1 MYREIDDYE
10 ILYMIQE
17 NNDYY
22 ELILEKYK
30 PLIIT
35 ICKQRLN
42 GIKEMGYELED
53 LMQIANMA
61 VYEAIKTYSEYENAK
76 FYTYVAKCIHNK
88 LNTELRNNSSD
99 KKKALNTAISYDANI
114 PGTNTPLIDILEDK
128 TVINPYQYLDI
139 KELKDKYIYYLNSLP
154 FEVAGVYQLRLQGFN
169 QSEIQTLLN
178 INELTFIF
186 LLLLD
191 LWSVDSI
198 NNSIALLLK
207 NIIPKIMQVN
217 PTTKYIIIFAACLNV
232 IESVD
237 TIILAIPNDANTTP
251 TKISII
257 HLFILELS
265 LNHSNIFFINKQ
277 ILSILSLYYLYFF
290 FYFYMIIFIYFI
302 FCILY

>member
-35 ICKQRLN
+35 ICKQRLS

-76 FYTYVAKCIHNK
+76 FYTYVAKCIHNR

-139 KELKDKYIYYLNSLP
+139 KELKEKYIYYLNSLP

-178 INELTFIF
+178 INEL
-186 LLLLD
+186 
-191 LWSVDSI
+191 
-198 NNSIALLLK
+198 AYERCLK
-207 NIIPKIMQVN
+207 
-217 PTTKYIIIFAACLNV
+217 
-232 IESVD
+232 
-237 TIILAIPNDANTTP
+237 TIKRRLTV
-251 TKISII
+251 
-257 HLFILELS
+257 
-265 LNHSNIFFINKQ
+265 
-277 ILSILSLYYLYFF
+277 
-290 FYFYMIIFIYFI
+290 
-302 FCILY
+302 

>member
-35 ICKQRLN
+35 ICKQRLS

-88 LNTELRNNSSD
+88 LNVELRNNSSD

-139 KELKDKYIYYLNSLP
+139 KELKDKYVYYLNSLP

-178 INELTFIF
+178 INEL
-186 LLLLD
+186 
-191 LWSVDSI
+191 
-198 NNSIALLLK
+198 AYERCLK
-207 NIIPKIMQVN
+207 
-217 PTTKYIIIFAACLNV
+217 
-232 IESVD
+232 
-237 TIILAIPNDANTTP
+237 TIKRRLTV
-251 TKISII
+251 
-257 HLFILELS
+257 
-265 LNHSNIFFINKQ
+265 
-277 ILSILSLYYLYFF
+277 
-290 FYFYMIIFIYFI
+290 
-302 FCILY
+302 

>member
-1 MYREIDDYE
+1 MYREVDDYE

-88 LNTELRNNSSD
+88 LNVELRNNSSD

-114 PGTNTPLIDILEDK
+114 PGTNTPLIDLLEDK
-128 TVINPYQYLDI
+128 TAINPYQYLDI

-178 INELTFIF
+178 INEL
-186 LLLLD
+186 
-191 LWSVDSI
+191 
-198 NNSIALLLK
+198 AYERCLK
-207 NIIPKIMQVN
+207 
-217 PTTKYIIIFAACLNV
+217 
-232 IESVD
+232 
-237 TIILAIPNDANTTP
+237 TIKRRLTV
-251 TKISII
+251 
-257 HLFILELS
+257 
-265 LNHSNIFFINKQ
+265 
-277 ILSILSLYYLYFF
+277 
-290 FYFYMIIFIYFI
+290 
-302 FCILY
+302 

>member
-35 ICKQRLN
+35 ICKQRLS

-88 LNTELRNNSSD
+88 LNVELRNNSSD

-178 INELTFIF
+178 INEL
-186 LLLLD
+186 
-191 LWSVDSI
+191 
-198 NNSIALLLK
+198 AYERCLK
-207 NIIPKIMQVN
+207 
-217 PTTKYIIIFAACLNV
+217 
-232 IESVD
+232 
-237 TIILAIPNDANTTP
+237 TIKRRLTV
-251 TKISII
+251 
-257 HLFILELS
+257 
-265 LNHSNIFFINKQ
+265 
-277 ILSILSLYYLYFF
+277 
-290 FYFYMIIFIYFI
+290 
-302 FCILY
+302 

>member
-88 LNTELRNNSSD
+88 LNTELINNSSD

-139 KELKDKYIYYLNSLP
+139 KELKDKYVYYLNSLP

-178 INELTFIF
+178 INEL
-186 LLLLD
+186 
-191 LWSVDSI
+191 
-198 NNSIALLLK
+198 AYERCLK
-207 NIIPKIMQVN
+207 
-217 PTTKYIIIFAACLNV
+217 
-232 IESVD
+232 
-237 TIILAIPNDANTTP
+237 TIKRRLTV
-251 TKISII
+251 
-257 HLFILELS
+257 
-265 LNHSNIFFINKQ
+265 
-277 ILSILSLYYLYFF
+277 
-290 FYFYMIIFIYFI
+290 
-302 FCILY
+302 

>member
-1 MYREIDDYE
+1 MYREVDDYE

-88 LNTELRNNSSD
+88 LNVELRNNSSD

-128 TVINPYQYLDI
+128 TIINPYHYLDI
-139 KELKDKYIYYLNSLP
+139 KELNDKYIYYLNSLP

-178 INELTFIF
+178 INEL
-186 LLLLD
+186 
-191 LWSVDSI
+191 
-198 NNSIALLLK
+198 AYERCLK
-207 NIIPKIMQVN
+207 
-217 PTTKYIIIFAACLNV
+217 
-232 IESVD
+232 
-237 TIILAIPNDANTTP
+237 TIKRRLTV
-251 TKISII
+251 
-257 HLFILELS
+257 
-265 LNHSNIFFINKQ
+265 
-277 ILSILSLYYLYFF
+277 
-290 FYFYMIIFIYFI
+290 
-302 FCILY
+302 

>member
-139 KELKDKYIYYLNSLP
+139 KELKDKYVYYLNSLP
-154 FEVAGVYQLRLQGFN
+154 FEVAGVYQLRLQVFN

-178 INELTFIF
+178 INEL
-186 LLLLD
+186 
-191 LWSVDSI
+191 
-198 NNSIALLLK
+198 AYERCLK
-207 NIIPKIMQVN
+207 
-217 PTTKYIIIFAACLNV
+217 
-232 IESVD
+232 
-237 TIILAIPNDANTTP
+237 TIKRRLTV
-251 TKISII
+251 
-257 HLFILELS
+257 
-265 LNHSNIFFINKQ
+265 
-277 ILSILSLYYLYFF
+277 
-290 FYFYMIIFIYFI
+290 
-302 FCILY
+302 

>member
-35 ICKQRLN
+35 ICKQRLS

-53 LMQIANMA
+53 LMQIANIA

-88 LNTELRNNSSD
+88 LNVELRNNSSD

-178 INELTFIF
+178 INEL
-186 LLLLD
+186 
-191 LWSVDSI
+191 
-198 NNSIALLLK
+198 AYERCLK
-207 NIIPKIMQVN
+207 
-217 PTTKYIIIFAACLNV
+217 
-232 IESVD
+232 
-237 TIILAIPNDANTTP
+237 TIKRRLTV
-251 TKISII
+251 
-257 HLFILELS
+257 
-265 LNHSNIFFINKQ
+265 
-277 ILSILSLYYLYFF
+277 
-290 FYFYMIIFIYFI
+290 
-302 FCILY
+302 

>member
-1 MYREIDDYE
+1 MYREVDDYE

-88 LNTELRNNSSD
+88 LNVELRNNSSD

-114 PGTNTPLIDILEDK
+114 PGTNTPLIDLLEDK

-154 FEVAGVYQLRLQGFN
+154 FEVAGVYQLRLQGCN
-169 QSEIQTLLN
+169 QSEMQTLLN
-178 INELTFIF
+178 INEL
-186 LLLLD
+186 
-191 LWSVDSI
+191 
-198 NNSIALLLK
+198 AYERCLK
-207 NIIPKIMQVN
+207 
-217 PTTKYIIIFAACLNV
+217 
-232 IESVD
+232 
-237 TIILAIPNDANTTP
+237 TIKRRLTV
-251 TKISII
+251 
-257 HLFILELS
+257 
-265 LNHSNIFFINKQ
+265 
-277 ILSILSLYYLYFF
+277 
-290 FYFYMIIFIYFI
+290 
-302 FCILY
+302 

>member
-35 ICKQRLN
+35 ICKQRLS

-76 FYTYVAKCIHNK
+76 FYTYVAKCIHNR
-88 LNTELRNNSSD
+88 LNVELRNNSSD

-178 INELTFIF
+178 INEL
-186 LLLLD
+186 
-191 LWSVDSI
+191 
-198 NNSIALLLK
+198 AYERCLK
-207 NIIPKIMQVN
+207 
-217 PTTKYIIIFAACLNV
+217 
-232 IESVD
+232 
-237 TIILAIPNDANTTP
+237 TIKRRLTV
-251 TKISII
+251 
-257 HLFILELS
+257 
-265 LNHSNIFFINKQ
+265 
-277 ILSILSLYYLYFF
+277 
-290 FYFYMIIFIYFI
+290 
-302 FCILY
+302 

>member
-22 ELILEKYK
+22 ELILEKYR

-35 ICKQRLN
+35 ICKQRLS

-88 LNTELRNNSSD
+88 LNVELRNNSSD

-139 KELKDKYIYYLNSLP
+139 KELKDKYVYYLNSLP

-169 QSEIQTLLN
+169 QAEIQTLLN
-178 INELTFIF
+178 INEL
-186 LLLLD
+186 
-191 LWSVDSI
+191 
-198 NNSIALLLK
+198 AYERCLK
-207 NIIPKIMQVN
+207 
-217 PTTKYIIIFAACLNV
+217 
-232 IESVD
+232 
-237 TIILAIPNDANTTP
+237 TIKRRLTV
-251 TKISII
+251 
-257 HLFILELS
+257 
-265 LNHSNIFFINKQ
+265 
-277 ILSILSLYYLYFF
+277 
-290 FYFYMIIFIYFI
+290 
-302 FCILY
+302 

>member
-22 ELILEKYK
+22 ELILEKYR

-35 ICKQRLN
+35 ICKQRLS

-178 INELTFIF
+178 INEL
-186 LLLLD
+186 
-191 LWSVDSI
+191 
-198 NNSIALLLK
+198 AYERCLK
-207 NIIPKIMQVN
+207 
-217 PTTKYIIIFAACLNV
+217 
-232 IESVD
+232 
-237 TIILAIPNDANTTP
+237 TIKRRLTV
-251 TKISII
+251 
-257 HLFILELS
+257 
-265 LNHSNIFFINKQ
+265 
-277 ILSILSLYYLYFF
+277 
-290 FYFYMIIFIYFI
+290 
-302 FCILY
+302 

>member
-1 MYREIDDYE
+1 MYREVDDYE

-88 LNTELRNNSSD
+88 LNVEIRNNSSD

-178 INELTFIF
+178 INEL
-186 LLLLD
+186 
-191 LWSVDSI
+191 
-198 NNSIALLLK
+198 AYERCLK
-207 NIIPKIMQVN
+207 
-217 PTTKYIIIFAACLNV
+217 
-232 IESVD
+232 
-237 TIILAIPNDANTTP
+237 TIKRRLTV
-251 TKISII
+251 
-257 HLFILELS
+257 
-265 LNHSNIFFINKQ
+265 
-277 ILSILSLYYLYFF
+277 
-290 FYFYMIIFIYFI
+290 
-302 FCILY
+302 

>member
-22 ELILEKYK
+22 ELILEKYR

-35 ICKQRLN
+35 ICKQRLS

-76 FYTYVAKCIHNK
+76 FYTYVAKCIHNR

-178 INELTFIF
+178 INEL
-186 LLLLD
+186 
-191 LWSVDSI
+191 
-198 NNSIALLLK
+198 AYERCLK
-207 NIIPKIMQVN
+207 
-217 PTTKYIIIFAACLNV
+217 
-232 IESVD
+232 
-237 TIILAIPNDANTTP
+237 TIKRRLTV
-251 TKISII
+251 
-257 HLFILELS
+257 
-265 LNHSNIFFINKQ
+265 
-277 ILSILSLYYLYFF
+277 
-290 FYFYMIIFIYFI
+290 
-302 FCILY
+302 

>member
-35 ICKQRLN
+35 ICKQRLS

-178 INELTFIF
+178 INEL
-186 LLLLD
+186 
-191 LWSVDSI
+191 
-198 NNSIALLLK
+198 AYERCLK
-207 NIIPKIMQVN
+207 
-217 PTTKYIIIFAACLNV
+217 
-232 IESVD
+232 
-237 TIILAIPNDANTTP
+237 TIKRRLTV
-251 TKISII
+251 
-257 HLFILELS
+257 
-265 LNHSNIFFINKQ
+265 
-277 ILSILSLYYLYFF
+277 
-290 FYFYMIIFIYFI
+290 
-302 FCILY
+302 

>member
-35 ICKQRLN
+35 ICKQRLS

-53 LMQIANMA
+53 LIQIANMA

-76 FYTYVAKCIHNK
+76 FYTYVAKCIHNR

-178 INELTFIF
+178 INEL
-186 LLLLD
+186 
-191 LWSVDSI
+191 
-198 NNSIALLLK
+198 AYERCLK
-207 NIIPKIMQVN
+207 
-217 PTTKYIIIFAACLNV
+217 
-232 IESVD
+232 
-237 TIILAIPNDANTTP
+237 TIKRRLTV
-251 TKISII
+251 
-257 HLFILELS
+257 
-265 LNHSNIFFINKQ
+265 
-277 ILSILSLYYLYFF
+277 
-290 FYFYMIIFIYFI
+290 
-302 FCILY
+302 

>member
-35 ICKQRLN
+35 ICKQRLS

-88 LNTELRNNSSD
+88 LNVELRNNSSD

-114 PGTNTPLIDILEDK
+114 PGTNTPLIDLLEDK

-178 INELTFIF
+178 INEL
-186 LLLLD
+186 
-191 LWSVDSI
+191 
-198 NNSIALLLK
+198 AYERCLK
-207 NIIPKIMQVN
+207 
-217 PTTKYIIIFAACLNV
+217 
-232 IESVD
+232 
-237 TIILAIPNDANTTP
+237 TIKRRLTV
-251 TKISII
+251 
-257 HLFILELS
+257 
-265 LNHSNIFFINKQ
+265 
-277 ILSILSLYYLYFF
+277 
-290 FYFYMIIFIYFI
+290 
-302 FCILY
+302 

>member
-35 ICKQRLN
+35 ICKLRLS

-88 LNTELRNNSSD
+88 LNVELRNNSSD

-169 QSEIQTLLN
+169 QAEIQTLLN
-178 INELTFIF
+178 INEL
-186 LLLLD
+186 
-191 LWSVDSI
+191 
-198 NNSIALLLK
+198 AYERCLK
-207 NIIPKIMQVN
+207 
-217 PTTKYIIIFAACLNV
+217 
-232 IESVD
+232 
-237 TIILAIPNDANTTP
+237 TIKRRLTV
-251 TKISII
+251 
-257 HLFILELS
+257 
-265 LNHSNIFFINKQ
+265 
-277 ILSILSLYYLYFF
+277 
-290 FYFYMIIFIYFI
+290 
-302 FCILY
+302 

>member
-1 MYREIDDYE
+1 MYREVDDYE

-22 ELILEKYK
+22 ELILEKYR

-35 ICKQRLN
+35 ICKQRLS

-88 LNTELRNNSSD
+88 LNVELRNNSSD

-114 PGTNTPLIDILEDK
+114 PGTNTPLIDLLEDK

-178 INELTFIF
+178 INEL
-186 LLLLD
+186 
-191 LWSVDSI
+191 
-198 NNSIALLLK
+198 AYERCLK
-207 NIIPKIMQVN
+207 
-217 PTTKYIIIFAACLNV
+217 
-232 IESVD
+232 
-237 TIILAIPNDANTTP
+237 TIKRRLTV
-251 TKISII
+251 
-257 HLFILELS
+257 
-265 LNHSNIFFINKQ
+265 
-277 ILSILSLYYLYFF
+277 
-290 FYFYMIIFIYFI
+290 
-302 FCILY
+302 

>member
-22 ELILEKYK
+22 ELILEKYR

-35 ICKQRLN
+35 ICKQRLS

-88 LNTELRNNSSD
+88 LNVELRNNSSD

-178 INELTFIF
+178 INEL
-186 LLLLD
+186 
-191 LWSVDSI
+191 
-198 NNSIALLLK
+198 AYERCLK
-207 NIIPKIMQVN
+207 
-217 PTTKYIIIFAACLNV
+217 
-232 IESVD
+232 
-237 TIILAIPNDANTTP
+237 TIKRRLTV
-251 TKISII
+251 
-257 HLFILELS
+257 
-265 LNHSNIFFINKQ
+265 
-277 ILSILSLYYLYFF
+277 
-290 FYFYMIIFIYFI
+290 
-302 FCILY
+302 

>member
-35 ICKQRLN
+35 ICKQRLS

-114 PGTNTPLIDILEDK
+114 PGTNTPLIDLLEDK

-178 INELTFIF
+178 INEL
-186 LLLLD
+186 
-191 LWSVDSI
+191 
-198 NNSIALLLK
+198 AYERCLK
-207 NIIPKIMQVN
+207 
-217 PTTKYIIIFAACLNV
+217 
-232 IESVD
+232 
-237 TIILAIPNDANTTP
+237 TIKRRLTV
-251 TKISII
+251 
-257 HLFILELS
+257 
-265 LNHSNIFFINKQ
+265 
-277 ILSILSLYYLYFF
+277 
-290 FYFYMIIFIYFI
+290 
-302 FCILY
+302 

>member
-35 ICKQRLN
+35 ICKQRLS

-88 LNTELRNNSSD
+88 LNVELRNNSSD

-139 KELKDKYIYYLNSLP
+139 KELKDKYVYYLNSLP

-169 QSEIQTLLN
+169 QAEIQTLLN
-178 INELTFIF
+178 INEL
-186 LLLLD
+186 
-191 LWSVDSI
+191 
-198 NNSIALLLK
+198 AYERCLK
-207 NIIPKIMQVN
+207 
-217 PTTKYIIIFAACLNV
+217 
-232 IESVD
+232 
-237 TIILAIPNDANTTP
+237 TIKRRLTV
-251 TKISII
+251 
-257 HLFILELS
+257 
-265 LNHSNIFFINKQ
+265 
-277 ILSILSLYYLYFF
+277 
-290 FYFYMIIFIYFI
+290 
-302 FCILY
+302 

>member
-22 ELILEKYK
+22 ELILEKYR

-35 ICKQRLN
+35 ICKQRLS

-88 LNTELRNNSSD
+88 LNVELRNNSSD

-114 PGTNTPLIDILEDK
+114 PGTNTPLIDLLEDK

-169 QSEIQTLLN
+169 QAEIQTLLN
-178 INELTFIF
+178 INEL
-186 LLLLD
+186 
-191 LWSVDSI
+191 
-198 NNSIALLLK
+198 AYERCLK
-207 NIIPKIMQVN
+207 
-217 PTTKYIIIFAACLNV
+217 
-232 IESVD
+232 
-237 TIILAIPNDANTTP
+237 TIKRRLTV
-251 TKISII
+251 
-257 HLFILELS
+257 
-265 LNHSNIFFINKQ
+265 
-277 ILSILSLYYLYFF
+277 
-290 FYFYMIIFIYFI
+290 
-302 FCILY
+302 

>member
-35 ICKQRLN
+35 ICKQRLS

-76 FYTYVAKCIHNK
+76 FYTYVAKCIHNR

-178 INELTFIF
+178 INEL
-186 LLLLD
+186 
-191 LWSVDSI
+191 
-198 NNSIALLLK
+198 AYERCLK
-207 NIIPKIMQVN
+207 
-217 PTTKYIIIFAACLNV
+217 
-232 IESVD
+232 
-237 TIILAIPNDANTTP
+237 TIKRRLTV
-251 TKISII
+251 
-257 HLFILELS
+257 
-265 LNHSNIFFINKQ
+265 
-277 ILSILSLYYLYFF
+277 
-290 FYFYMIIFIYFI
+290 
-302 FCILY
+302 

>member
-35 ICKQRLN
+35 ICKQRLS

-139 KELKDKYIYYLNSLP
+139 KELKDRYIYYLNSLP

-178 INELTFIF
+178 INEL
-186 LLLLD
+186 
-191 LWSVDSI
+191 
-198 NNSIALLLK
+198 AYERCLK
-207 NIIPKIMQVN
+207 
-217 PTTKYIIIFAACLNV
+217 
-232 IESVD
+232 
-237 TIILAIPNDANTTP
+237 TIKRRLTV
-251 TKISII
+251 
-257 HLFILELS
+257 
-265 LNHSNIFFINKQ
+265 
-277 ILSILSLYYLYFF
+277 
-290 FYFYMIIFIYFI
+290 
-302 FCILY
+302 

>member
-35 ICKQRLN
+35 ICKQRLS

-88 LNTELRNNSSD
+88 LNVELRNNSSD

-114 PGTNTPLIDILEDK
+114 PGTNTPLIDLLEDK

-139 KELKDKYIYYLNSLP
+139 KELKDKYVYYLNSLP

-178 INELTFIF
+178 INEL
-186 LLLLD
+186 
-191 LWSVDSI
+191 
-198 NNSIALLLK
+198 AYERCLK
-207 NIIPKIMQVN
+207 
-217 PTTKYIIIFAACLNV
+217 
-232 IESVD
+232 
-237 TIILAIPNDANTTP
+237 TIKRRLTV
-251 TKISII
+251 
-257 HLFILELS
+257 
-265 LNHSNIFFINKQ
+265 
-277 ILSILSLYYLYFF
+277 
-290 FYFYMIIFIYFI
+290 
-302 FCILY
+302 

>member
-35 ICKQRLN
+35 ICKQRLS

-88 LNTELRNNSSD
+88 LNVELRNNSSD

-114 PGTNTPLIDILEDK
+114 PGTNTPLIDLLEDK

-169 QSEIQTLLN
+169 QAEIQTLLN
-178 INELTFIF
+178 INEL
-186 LLLLD
+186 
-191 LWSVDSI
+191 
-198 NNSIALLLK
+198 AYERCLK
-207 NIIPKIMQVN
+207 
-217 PTTKYIIIFAACLNV
+217 
-232 IESVD
+232 
-237 TIILAIPNDANTTP
+237 TIKRRLTV
-251 TKISII
+251 
-257 HLFILELS
+257 
-265 LNHSNIFFINKQ
+265 
-277 ILSILSLYYLYFF
+277 
-290 FYFYMIIFIYFI
+290 
-302 FCILY
+302 

>member
-35 ICKQRLN
+35 ICKQRLS

-88 LNTELRNNSSD
+88 LNVELRNNSSD

-139 KELKDKYIYYLNSLP
+139 KELKEKYIYYLNSLP

-178 INELTFIF
+178 INEL
-186 LLLLD
+186 
-191 LWSVDSI
+191 
-198 NNSIALLLK
+198 AYERCLK
-207 NIIPKIMQVN
+207 
-217 PTTKYIIIFAACLNV
+217 
-232 IESVD
+232 
-237 TIILAIPNDANTTP
+237 TIKRRLTV
-251 TKISII
+251 
-257 HLFILELS
+257 
-265 LNHSNIFFINKQ
+265 
-277 ILSILSLYYLYFF
+277 
-290 FYFYMIIFIYFI
+290 
-302 FCILY
+302 

>member
-1 MYREIDDYE
+1 MYREVDDYE

-35 ICKQRLN
+35 ICKQRLS

-178 INELTFIF
+178 INEL
-186 LLLLD
+186 
-191 LWSVDSI
+191 
-198 NNSIALLLK
+198 AYERCLK
-207 NIIPKIMQVN
+207 
-217 PTTKYIIIFAACLNV
+217 
-232 IESVD
+232 
-237 TIILAIPNDANTTP
+237 TIKRRLTV
-251 TKISII
+251 
-257 HLFILELS
+257 
-265 LNHSNIFFINKQ
+265 
-277 ILSILSLYYLYFF
+277 
-290 FYFYMIIFIYFI
+290 
-302 FCILY
+302 

>member
-17 NNDYY
+17 NTDYY

-88 LNTELRNNSSD
+88 LNVELRNNSSD

-178 INELTFIF
+178 INEL
-186 LLLLD
+186 
-191 LWSVDSI
+191 
-198 NNSIALLLK
+198 AYERCLK
-207 NIIPKIMQVN
+207 
-217 PTTKYIIIFAACLNV
+217 
-232 IESVD
+232 
-237 TIILAIPNDANTTP
+237 TIKRRLTV
-251 TKISII
+251 
-257 HLFILELS
+257 
-265 LNHSNIFFINKQ
+265 
-277 ILSILSLYYLYFF
+277 
-290 FYFYMIIFIYFI
+290 
-302 FCILY
+302 

>member
-35 ICKQRLN
+35 ICKQRLS

-53 LMQIANMA
+53 LIQIANMA

-76 FYTYVAKCIHNK
+76 FYTYVAKCIHNR

-139 KELKDKYIYYLNSLP
+139 KELKEKYIYYLNSLP

-178 INELTFIF
+178 INEL
-186 LLLLD
+186 
-191 LWSVDSI
+191 
-198 NNSIALLLK
+198 AYERCLK
-207 NIIPKIMQVN
+207 
-217 PTTKYIIIFAACLNV
+217 
-232 IESVD
+232 
-237 TIILAIPNDANTTP
+237 TIKRRLTV
-251 TKISII
+251 
-257 HLFILELS
+257 
-265 LNHSNIFFINKQ
+265 
-277 ILSILSLYYLYFF
+277 
-290 FYFYMIIFIYFI
+290 
-302 FCILY
+302 

>member
-35 ICKQRLN
+35 ICKQRLS

-61 VYEAIKTYSEYENAK
+61 VYEAIKTYSEYENAR

-88 LNTELRNNSSD
+88 LNVELRNNSSD

-114 PGTNTPLIDILEDK
+114 PGTNTPLIDLLEDK

-178 INELTFIF
+178 INEL
-186 LLLLD
+186 
-191 LWSVDSI
+191 
-198 NNSIALLLK
+198 AYERCLK
-207 NIIPKIMQVN
+207 
-217 PTTKYIIIFAACLNV
+217 
-232 IESVD
+232 
-237 TIILAIPNDANTTP
+237 TIKRRLTV
-251 TKISII
+251 
-257 HLFILELS
+257 
-265 LNHSNIFFINKQ
+265 
-277 ILSILSLYYLYFF
+277 
-290 FYFYMIIFIYFI
+290 
-302 FCILY
+302 

>member
-35 ICKQRLN
+35 ICKQRLS

-76 FYTYVAKCIHNK
+76 FYTYVAKCIHNR

-114 PGTNTPLIDILEDK
+114 PGTNTPLIDLLEDK

-178 INELTFIF
+178 INEL
-186 LLLLD
+186 
-191 LWSVDSI
+191 
-198 NNSIALLLK
+198 AYERCLK
-207 NIIPKIMQVN
+207 
-217 PTTKYIIIFAACLNV
+217 
-232 IESVD
+232 
-237 TIILAIPNDANTTP
+237 TIKRRLTV
-251 TKISII
+251 
-257 HLFILELS
+257 
-265 LNHSNIFFINKQ
+265 
-277 ILSILSLYYLYFF
+277 
-290 FYFYMIIFIYFI
+290 
-302 FCILY
+302 